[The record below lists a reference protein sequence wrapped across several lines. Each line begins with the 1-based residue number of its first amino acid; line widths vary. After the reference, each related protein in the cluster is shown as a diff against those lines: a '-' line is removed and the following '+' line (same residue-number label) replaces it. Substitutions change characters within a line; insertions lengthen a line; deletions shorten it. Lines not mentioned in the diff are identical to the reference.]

1 MDKPMGIFKPRQQ
14 PKETNAQ
21 SANFYYFRGISHVLV
36 GRFQAAIL
44 ELNEAIEIDPN
55 HAAAYDNRGMCL
67 RELGKH
73 QEALAN
79 FQKSAEIYQKKGKTE
94 DYHKIIAKI
103 HDLHL
108 R

>member
-1 MDKPMGIFKPRQQ
+1 MEIFKQRQQ
-14 PKETNAQ
+14 PKKNNSQ
-21 SANFYYFRGISHVLV
+21 DANFYYFRGISHLVV

-55 HAAAYDNRGMCL
+55 HAAAYDNRGICL

-79 FQKSAEIYQKKGKTE
+79 FQKSAAIYQKQGKTD
-94 DYHKIIAKI
+94 DYQKIIAKI
-103 HDLHL
+103 HHL
-108 R
+108 YSR